1 MAKKKPIIDLKSKNI
16 MYQEKDKTIKLLSFK
31 KSNMTIDIAIYESG
45 KFIKN
50 SNIVFAHLPKN
61 IKSLI
66 KPL

>member
-1 MAKKKPIIDLKSKNI
+1 MAKKKPIIDLKHKDIKYEDKN
-16 MYQEKDKTIKLLSFK
+16 QTIKLLSFK

-50 SNIVFAHLPKN
+50 SNMVFAHLPKH
-61 IKSLI
+61 IKSII

>member
-1 MAKKKPIIDLKSKNI
+1 MAKKPLIDLKSKDISYEQNN
-16 MYQEKDKTIKLLSFK
+16 QTIKLLLFK
-31 KSNMTIDIAIYESG
+31 KSNMTIEIAIFEAG

-50 SNIVFAHLPKN
+50 STIVFAHLPKN